1 MYHNKLSKQLV
12 LVTTFQDMYVTVP
25 YLSGAPVKAS
35 VHPLNPGITP
45 SHQTQGDA
53 ERTSL
58 CEGKDEN
65 TSKAINAQSYAF
77 GFVVLD

>member
-45 SHQTQGDA
+45 SHQDPFETHLRD
-53 ERTSL
+53 RL
-58 CEGKDEN
+58 CCLKKRRHDEIHDSHCV
-65 TSKAINAQSYAF
+65 TLLL
-77 GFVVLD
+77 VVT